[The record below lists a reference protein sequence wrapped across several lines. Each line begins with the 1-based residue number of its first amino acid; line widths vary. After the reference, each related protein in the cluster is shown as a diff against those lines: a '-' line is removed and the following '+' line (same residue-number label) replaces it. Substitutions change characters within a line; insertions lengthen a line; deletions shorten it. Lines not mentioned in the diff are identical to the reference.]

1 LEPERIVPE
10 RIPIALIGCG
20 GMGRRHLR
28 GLTRLGSSSAANVDL
43 VAVCDLNQDNANF
56 LADEARDLLG
66 HRPRVYADIAQMAR
80 ELGSDLQAASI
91 TTDVASHHKV
101 AIACLE
107 SGLHLLCE
115 KPLALTIRACNAVAE
130 AAARAGRIVSVA
142 ENYRRDPIN
151 RLAKALIHDGA
162 NGEPRLMLETHIGGR
177 DRIAITPWR
186 HMKHTGTI
194 AIDAG
199 VHYADIL
206 RFYLGEVRS
215 VYGEARIQE
224 KVRYNTG
231 SAGPGGFYARWS
243 ADFPDQIE
251 PTGEDAL
258 YAQLGFESGAIGQW
272 VDDNAGHGQPMRM
285 RQVFGSKASLECPGD
300 RNGQPNTL
308 HLDDGTRILDERI
321 LEFAPSY
328 RLEPLAAELF
338 GGERVWTYDLEF
350 NDTDG
355 RLLAL
360 EYYELGACV
369 SSGSLPEVTLEEG
382 RRDLALTYAPF
393 ESGVLGRAVTLD
405 EVLTGG
411 ADAYQRELDA
421 ALGFL
426 PGLKV
431 S

>member
-1 LEPERIVPE
+1 VPE

-28 GLTRLGSSSAANVDL
+28 GMVRLASSTHANIDL

-56 LADEARDLLG
+56 LADEAAELLG
-66 HRPRVYADIAQMAR
+66 QRPRVYADIALMAR
-80 ELGSDLQAASI
+80 ELGADLQAASI
-91 TTDVASHHKV
+91 TTDVAAHHKV
-101 AIACLE
+101 AITCLE

-115 KPLALTIRACNAVAE
+115 KPLALTIRACDAIAE
-130 AAARAGRIVSVA
+130 AARQAQRTVSVA

-151 RLAKALIHDGA
+151 RLARALIRDGA
-162 NGEPRLMLETHIGGR
+162 IGDARLIVETHIGGR

-194 AIDAG
+194 AVDAG

-206 RFYLGEVRS
+206 RFLIGEVRS
-215 VYGEARIQE
+215 VYGEARIHE
-224 KVRYNTG
+224 RIRRNTG

-243 ADFPDQIE
+243 ADFPEQIE

-258 YAQLGFESGAIGQW
+258 YAHVAFENGTIGHW
-272 VDDNAGHGQPMRM
+272 IDDNAGHGQPSRV

-300 RNGQPNTL
+300 RNGRPNIL
-308 HLDDGTRILDERI
+308 HLDDGTALDDERI
-321 LEFAPSY
+321 LEHAPSY
-328 RLEPLAAELF
+328 RLDPLAVELF

-369 SSGSLPEVTLEEG
+369 ASGAAPEVTLEEG

-405 EVLTGG
+405 EVLSGA
-411 ADAYQRELDA
+411 ADAYQREIDA
-421 ALGFL
+421 VLGLL
-426 PGLKV
+426 PV
-431 S
+431 HA